1 MMSDH
6 NNNQKDDM
14 QTVMPPGIGEQLK
27 AAREARNLSLMD
39 ISEVIRIKVSYLE
52 ALERDDYE
60 HMPVPIYT
68 KNYILKYGNY
78 LGLDG
83 KQLAER
89 FQAMTSQYSA
99 FPSSSVPVSEKV
111 LRKNKEGSRQKEE
124 GDIMPRHWF
133 VFALVVLG
141 VIIALVK
148 ITGRTRSNKNITK
161 DPVKNE
167 RKLSEKEL
175 GVPQELQIIRSAK
188 QEFNFNEKL
197 PEIE

>member
-1 MMSDH
+1 MSDH

-89 FQAMTSQYSA
+89 FQAMT
-99 FPSSSVPVSEKV
+99 
-111 LRKNKEGSRQKEE
+111 
-124 GDIMPRHWF
+124 
-133 VFALVVLG
+133 
-141 VIIALVK
+141 
-148 ITGRTRSNKNITK
+148 
-161 DPVKNE
+161 
-167 RKLSEKEL
+167 
-175 GVPQELQIIRSAK
+175 
-188 QEFNFNEKL
+188 
-197 PEIE
+197 

>member
-1 MMSDH
+1 MSDR
-6 NNNQKDDM
+6 NNNPNDDM

-27 AAREARNLSLMD
+27 AAREERKLTLLE
-39 ISEVIRIKVSYLE
+39 ISDATHIKVSYLE

-60 HMPVPIYT
+60 HMPVAIYT

-89 FQAMTSQYSA
+89 FQAMSSQYSP
-99 FPSSSVPVSEKV
+99 FPSSSTTVSEKV
-111 LRKNKEGSRQKEE
+111 LRKNKEGARQGETNE
-124 GDIMPRHWF
+124 IMPRHWF

-148 ITGRTRSNKNITK
+148 IGGRARSSRNT
-161 DPVKNE
+161 DPASHKTEKTVAG
-167 RKLSEKEL
+167 KEL
-175 GVPQELQIIRSAK
+175 GVPQELQIIRSSK
-188 QEFNFNEKL
+188 QEFNFAEKL